1 MAIYSR
7 RALELNNHLL
17 RTLVVWYV
25 GSSKEE
31 KQHLFISSYN
41 SIMSNPFGSAITEE
55 MVKGLSY
62 YSEQE
67 KITQV
72 DCAREAMRF
81 IHAGDKNLSALKYAW
96 DLKDRYGKG
105 MSTLVLV
112 YNATGANLTLEQG
125 GPNWYGHNFGIQPPR
140 SFQNGQWIAFLHISG
155 QGVLV
160 GSEAARVFRG
170 TDVNRRTRDFMVAW
184 SIASSGANN
193 AYTEIGNENHFSSRW
208 NTVRRSLLQAN
219 GITRAKDENCASTI
233 SIGGYSTSEC
243 IVVLQ
248 HQFSPLPAEL

>member
-1 MAIYSR
+1 
-7 RALELNNHLL
+7 
-17 RTLVVWYV
+17 
-25 GSSKEE
+25 
-31 KQHLFISSYN
+31 
-41 SIMSNPFGSAITEE
+41 MSNPFGSAITERTVE
-55 MVKGLSY
+55 GLSY

-81 IHAGDKNLSALKYAW
+81 IHAGDKNLSALEYAW
-96 DLKDRYGKG
+96 NLKKRYGNG
-105 MSTLVLV
+105 ISTLVLV
-112 YNATGANLTLEQG
+112 YNATGASLTLEQG
-125 GPNWYGHNFGIQPPR
+125 GPNWLGHIFNLQPPR
-140 SFQNGQWIAFLHISG
+140 TFQNGQWIAFLHVGG
-155 QGVLV
+155 QGLV

-184 SIASSGANN
+184 SIGASAAKNN
-193 AYTEIGNENHFSSRW
+193 AYTEIGNQNYFSNRW
-208 NTVRRSLLQAN
+208 STVRNRLLQAN